1 MIISRCSKLQQHSE
15 VEFFMTRIICIKKKK
30 TEIVISTGMLQN
42 RTLSRRS
49 HPGEKKTFF
58 EGKKQVG
65 FLICFSSI
73 HIFPPT
79 HTNILAV
86 LCLTGATA
94 ESIIQPVSK
103 TSHHISAEGGKKKG
117 SVPSPNQF
125 GSWNSTERVCGRMQQ
140 RSLQAR

>member
-1 MIISRCSKLQQHSE
+1 
-15 VEFFMTRIICIKKKK
+15 
-30 TEIVISTGMLQN
+30 MLQN

-49 HPGEKKTFF
+49 HPGEKKKTFF

-103 TSHHISAEGGKKKG
+103 TSHHISAEGGKKK
-117 SVPSPNQF
+117 
-125 GSWNSTERVCGRMQQ
+125 RALYH
-140 RSLQAR
+140 LQTNLAAGTLLRECVGECSSEAYRQDSC